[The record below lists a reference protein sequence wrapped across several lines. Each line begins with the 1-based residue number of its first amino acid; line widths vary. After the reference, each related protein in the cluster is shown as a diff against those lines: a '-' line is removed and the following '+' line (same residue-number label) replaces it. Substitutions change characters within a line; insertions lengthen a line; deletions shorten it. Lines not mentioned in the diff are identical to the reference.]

1 MAHAV
6 IVTHGVADVDYHN
19 HNTIIKLT
27 IFLVRQHILNIQLM
41 WVKQSVHNLLT
52 SLTVTKIE
60 MVIRF
65 VL

>member
-19 HNTIIKLT
+19 HNIIIKLT
-27 IFLVRQHILNIQLM
+27 IFLVQQHTLNIQLM

-52 SLTVTKIE
+52 FLTVTKIE
-60 MVIRF
+60 MVIKF

>member
-27 IFLVRQHILNIQLM
+27 IFLVQQHTLNIQLM
-41 WVKQSVHNLLT
+41 
-52 SLTVTKIE
+52 
-60 MVIRF
+60 
-65 VL
+65 

>member
-6 IVTHGVADVDYHN
+6 IVTHGVADVDCHN

-27 IFLVRQHILNIQLM
+27 IFLVQQHTLNIQLM
-41 WVKQSVHNLLT
+41 WVKQSVHNSLI

-60 MVIRF
+60 MVIKF